1 MSDDYLSTVCNES
14 LLSCLGMVKKVGGQ
28 KKTFEGNTC
37 SAEEVSNVIS
47 SVVEAAVVAKRVLN
61 KP

>member
-1 MSDDYLSTVCNES
+1 LADDYLSTVCNES
-14 LLSCLGMVKKVGGQ
+14 LLNCLGMVKKAGV

-37 SAEEVSNVIS
+37 SADDVSDIIS

>member
-1 MSDDYLSTVCNES
+1 
-14 LLSCLGMVKKVGGQ
+14 MVKKAGQ
-28 KKTFEGNTC
+28 EKRFEGNTC
-37 SAEEVSNVIS
+37 SAEEVSDVIS

>member
-1 MSDDYLSTVCNES
+1 
-14 LLSCLGMVKKVGGQ
+14 MVKKAGV

-37 SAEEVSNVIS
+37 SADDVSDIIS